1 MPPASPQRPL
11 AALPVCGRKRP
22 GPAVSEVH
30 FAEFRFDLSREALW
44 RGDEAVA
51 LTPKAS
57 AVLRCLVA
65 ERGRLVLKDELIDA
79 VWPDTAVSDAS
90 LKVCIR
96 EIRRALGDSFAAP
109 RFIATAH
116 RRGYRFIGAVQEPA
130 PIEFTAGAPGPAHLI
145 GRDAQLAELRGA
157 LQRAVA
163 GERQTVFVTGE
174 IGIGKT
180 SLIEA
185 LLAEVT
191 RAGVALARGRCQ
203 EHFGAGEA
211 YLPLLDGLARLCR
224 EPSRDGLRAVLR
236 ERAPTWLSELPG
248 LLSAEERAALQ
259 AARAG
264 GTRERMLRELTDALE
279 VFTTSG
285 APLVVVL
292 EDLHWSDP
300 STLDVITRLAT
311 RREPARLLL
320 LASYRPVD
328 VILADHQIKAVKQRL
343 VEQRCSREIALGPL
357 SEPDV
362 GAYLS
367 ARLDGEPPP
376 GLAGAL
382 VRRTDGNPL
391 FMVAA
396 LDEWLSGAALQRQGE
411 AWVLGEPLEALEA
424 RVPDGLRTLV
434 DQQIERLAADD
445 RAVLEAAALGG
456 DPICAAALAAGLDAD
471 AVAIEA
477 HCERL
482 AHATH
487 WMRAAGV
494 EELPDGTASGRY
506 RFSHSLYR
514 SGLAAR
520 VPAAARTRL
529 HLRFGEWLLRAHAA
543 RPHEVAVAVAHH
555 FEAGRDALR
564 AVPALM
570 LAARGA
576 AARHAHREAHAEL
589 SRALALVARL
599 PAEIQAVT
607 RRTLLEQRGAAGLAT
622 GSVTAAIEDLEAL
635 VAAAADSGAIDEE
648 MRGRLALSTA
658 WSLRDR
664 SRGLAAAADAVARS
678 AAASTDLQVRARA
691 VHAYWGARQH
701 GWRAAEADAVTAAVA
716 AMRADGRGTLLALH
730 LGMHAYFLNL
740 RGEYAAARASA
751 EEALTLAHDGGTGM
765 LAQWHRCW
773 ALLHQGE
780 WAQLLLAMAEATRIA
795 ERDGHR
801 LWRLVFEQ
809 FIAWTLAEAGR
820 VEAARARADAAY
832 AASRAAEHEFGSAL
846 GAVVSGFTAMLARDV
861 EAAATV
867 YLAAK
872 ADAERDPTAMEW
884 NLRAPLHL
892 GLSAIALARGDADA
906 AAAEAAEAERL
917 AEQANEPT
925 YLALAAAA
933 TARSA
938 HAAGNRRA
946 ATTALATA
954 RRHASRA
961 GRLALA
967 RVEDAAAALGMRRA
981 RRDDVRADLQRALDD
996 VPPEIAAALR
1006 IA

>member
-1 MPPASPQRPL
+1 
-11 AALPVCGRKRP
+11 VN
-22 GPAVSEVH
+22 EVR

-44 RGDEAVA
+44 RGEEAVA

-65 ERGRLVLKDELIDA
+65 ERGRLVLKDELLDA

-96 EIRRALGDSFAAP
+96 EIRRALGDSVATP

-116 RRGYRFIGAVQEPA
+116 RRGYRFIGAVQDAA
-130 PIEFTAGAPGPAHLI
+130 PIEIVADAPAPARLI
-145 GRDAQLAELRGA
+145 GRDAPLAALRGA
-157 LQRAVA
+157 LQRAIE
-163 GERQTVFVTGE
+163 GDRQTVFVTGE

-185 LLAEVT
+185 LLADVA
-191 RAGVALARGRCQ
+191 RAGVAIARGRCQ

-224 EPSRDGLRAVLR
+224 EPARDGLRAVLR

-248 LLSAEERAALQ
+248 LLGADERATLQ
-259 AARAG
+259 QARAG
-264 GTRERMLRELTDALE
+264 GTRERMLRELSDALE
-279 VFTTSG
+279 VFTTTG

-300 STLDVITRLAT
+300 STLDVITRLAS

-320 LASYRPVD
+320 LGSYRPVD

-357 SEPDV
+357 NEADV

-382 VRRTDGNPL
+382 LRRTDGNPL

-396 LDEWLSGAALQRQGE
+396 LDEWLAGEALRKRGE
-411 AWVLGEPLEALEA
+411 AWVLGEALESIEA

-434 DQQIERLAADD
+434 DQQIERLTADD
-445 RAVLEAAALGG
+445 RALLQAAALGG
-456 DPICAAALAAGLDAD
+456 DPFCAAALAAGLDAD

-487 WMRAAGV
+487 WIRAAGV

-514 SGLAAR
+514 SGLVAR

-529 HLRFGEWLLRAHAA
+529 HLRFGEWLLRVHAA
-543 RPHEVAVAVAHH
+543 RPRDVAVAVAHH
-555 FEAGRDALR
+555 FEAGRDAVR
-564 AVPALM
+564 AVPALL
-570 LAARGA
+570 LAARTA

-589 SRALALVARL
+589 SRGLALVERL
-599 PAEIQAVT
+599 PLEIQAAT
-607 RRTLLEQRGAAGLAT
+607 RRTLLEQRGAAALAT
-622 GSVTAAIEDLEAL
+622 GSVGAAIDDLEAL
-635 VAAAADSGAIDEE
+635 VAAASEAGAIDEE
-648 MRGRLALSTA
+648 VRARLALATA

-678 AAASTDLQVRARA
+678 GAASVDLQVRARA
-691 VHAYWGARQH
+691 VHAYWWARQH
-701 GWRAAEADAVTAAVA
+701 GWRAAEADAVATAVA
-716 AMRADGRGTLLALH
+716 ATRAGGHGTLLALH
-730 LGMHAYFLNL
+730 LCMHAYFLNL
-740 RGEYAAARASA
+740 RGDYAAARASA
-751 EEALTLAHDGGTGM
+751 DEALALAHDGGTGM

-773 ALLHQGE
+773 ALLHLGE

-801 LWRLVFEQ
+801 LWQLVFEQ
-809 FIAWTLAEAGR
+809 FVAWTLAEAGR

-832 AASRAAEHEFGSAL
+832 AASRAAEHEFGTAL
-846 GAVVSGFTAMLARDV
+846 GAVVSGFTAMLAGDV
-861 EAAATV
+861 DAAAGV

-892 GLSAIALARGDADA
+892 GLSAIALARGDAEA
-906 AAAEAAEAERL
+906 AAAEAAAAARL
-917 AEQANEPT
+917 AEQASEPT

-933 TARSA
+933 AARSA
-938 HAAGNRRA
+938 HAAGDRRA
-946 ATTALATA
+946 ASSALAAA
-954 RRHASRA
+954 RRHASRT
-961 GRLALA
+961 GRLAVA
-967 RVEDAAAALGMRRA
+967 RVEGAAAALGDERRV
-981 RRDDVRADLQRALDD
+981 RRDNAKADLQRALDETPTE
-996 VPPEIAAALR
+996 VAAALR
-1006 IA
+1006 IN